1 MSNINWNNPN
11 LALRQTT
18 GFGATLVD
26 HNGSNP
32 KYPHRVFVE
41 VARPAKWG
49 SREAPH
55 YLEVFN
61 DDGVNGDGTIRLEQ
75 VIAKPDARAM
85 RNVIDIRGWEAGH
98 PIPLKTPD
106 GKPGTYR
113 RPNVMKAV
121 SGRGERFQIVGT
133 YPTKIAGI
141 VPWNATMFWND
152 DGSPSGRGPA
162 IDTKHKDIKWRQVE
176 S

>member
-1 MSNINWNNPN
+1 MINWTNPN
-11 LALRQTT
+11 LKLRQST

-32 KYPHRVFVE
+32 KFPHRVFVE

-75 VIAKPDARAM
+75 VIADPKARPM
-85 RNVIDIRGWEAGH
+85 RDVIDIRDWAAGRA
-98 PIPLKTPD
+98 IPLVNGTL
-106 GKPGTYR
+106 GTYR

-133 YPTKIAGI
+133 YPTKLMGV
-141 VPWNATMFWND
+141 VPWNASMVWND
-152 DGSPSGRGPA
+152 DGTASGRGPR
-162 IDTKHKDIKWRQVE
+162 IDTKKVKFRKVN
-176 S
+176 